1 MGSPINICDGGSVTF
16 SDYSTPG
23 TTSWDWTFEGGVPA
37 TSNEPSPVVTYATTG
52 LYNVTLVVSNGTFSD
67 TLVKDD
73 YVWVEYC
80 TDVNDNRNQ
89 EVSIYPN
96 PASDFAS
103 VSFGSLSGSAELV
116 LTDALG
122 KTVLTLSQ
130 IDASK
135 AYTLDLSGLSE
146 GMYFATITAGGQ
158 QAVKKI
164 VVRK

>member
-1 MGSPINICDGGSVTF
+1 
-16 SDYSTPG
+16 
-23 TTSWDWTFEGGVPA
+23 
-37 TSNEPSPVVTYATTG
+37 
-52 LYNVTLVVSNGTFSD
+52 
-67 TLVKDD
+67 
-73 YVWVEYC
+73 
-80 TDVNDNRNQ
+80 VNDNRNQ

-116 LTDALG
+116 LTDAMG

>member
-1 MGSPINICDGGSVTF
+1 M
-16 SDYSTPG
+16 
-23 TTSWDWTFEGGVPA
+23 
-37 TSNEPSPVVTYATTG
+37 
-52 LYNVTLVVSNGTFSD
+52 
-67 TLVKDD
+67 
-73 YVWVEYC
+73 
-80 TDVNDNRNQ
+80 
-89 EVSIYPN
+89 
-96 PASDFAS
+96 
-103 VSFGSLSGSAELV
+103 
-116 LTDALG
+116 G